1 MKILNLYACLGGNSY
16 KWDEVANIEV
26 TAVEWDEELAR
37 LYKERFPND
46 KVIVADAHQYLLD
59 HYKEFDFI
67 WSSPPCPSHS
77 KARYWGFGKNG
88 LQPCYPDMKLYE
100 EIIFLQANFKGLYIV
115 ENVKPYYE
123 PLIRPTAILQRHP
136 VWANFAIERIDLPSD
151 NIEWGTVAGWQESTG
166 FDLTGFDVDK
176 RTVLRNCVSPILG
189 SHILNAALGKTPKGE
204 QMLFDMEASQ

>member
-1 MKILNLYACLGGNSY
+1 MRILNLYAGIGGNR
-16 KWDEVANIEV
+16 KLWGDEHEI
-26 TAVEWDEELAR
+26 TAVEYDPKIAAAYRHFW
-37 LYKERFPND
+37 PND
-46 KVIVADAHQYLLD
+46 ELIVGDAHEYLL
-59 HYKEFDFI
+59 HNYMNFDFI
-67 WSSPPCPSHS
+67 WTSPPCQSHS
-77 KARYWGFGKNG
+77 QMRQYMGVTSGQVKPK
-88 LQPCYPDMKLYE
+88 YPDMKLYE

-189 SHILNAALGKTPKGE
+189 LHILNAALGKTPKGE